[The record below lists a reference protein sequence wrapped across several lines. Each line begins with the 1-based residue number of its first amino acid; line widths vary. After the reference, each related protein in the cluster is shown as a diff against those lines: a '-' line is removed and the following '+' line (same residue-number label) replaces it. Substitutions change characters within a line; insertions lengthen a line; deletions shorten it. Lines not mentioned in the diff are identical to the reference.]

1 MSRIRPTVYS
11 LLMNNSL
18 SQVDVHRMTDGTLL
32 VSLNGSSY
40 TTYFK
45 EEVDH
50 YRVVISGQTCVFEKE
65 NDPQVLR

>member
-18 SQVDVHRMTDGTLL
+18 LQVDVHRMTDGTLL

>member
-1 MSRIRPTVYS
+1 
-11 LLMNNSL
+11 MNNSL
-18 SQVDVHRMTDGTLL
+18 LQVDVHRMTDGTLL